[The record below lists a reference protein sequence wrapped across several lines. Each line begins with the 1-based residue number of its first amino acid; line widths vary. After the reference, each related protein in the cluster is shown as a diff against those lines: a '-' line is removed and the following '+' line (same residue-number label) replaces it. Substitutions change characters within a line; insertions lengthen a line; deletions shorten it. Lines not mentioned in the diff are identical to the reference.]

1 MPVGVDALWAWHTR
15 PGALE
20 RLLPPWDRVR
30 VVARSGGILNGSTV
44 TLSVPFGPIRLRW
57 VSEHRDVDPPHGFAD
72 AQTSGPFAH
81 WVHAHV
87 MHEDGPAASVLEDRV
102 TFEGPAGPV
111 GRSIARRAVAARLPA
126 LLRYRHETL
135 AADLAAH
142 ARVAERARLTV
153 GITGASG
160 LVGTALTHFLT
171 TGGHRVVRF
180 VRGHSRAAGSGGR
193 PEAVGSRPAARS
205 EDGPETVPWDPQTG
219 FPAPDRV
226 PRLDAVIHLAGAGVA
241 DRRWTAQ
248 RMALIRDSRVQGTA
262 TLARALAAL
271 PQPPRTL
278 LCASAIGFYGFDGR
292 APIDETAPK
301 GGGFLASVVDQ
312 WEAAADP
319 ARAAG
324 LRVAHLRLG
333 LVLTPAGGLLKPL
346 LVVFRSG
353 AGGRVGDGRQGM
365 SWVGLDDVVG
375 AFHHALFDESLAGAI
390 NVTAPEPVS
399 NAAFTEALGRAVHR
413 PALVP
418 APAFGLRLLLGRQ
431 MADET
436 ALSSGWVQP
445 TRLEVAGYPFRHRR
459 LATALAH
466 YLP

>member
-1 MPVGVDALWAWHTR
+1 MDSVVRRSPMPVSVEALWAWHTR

-20 RLLPPWDRVR
+20 RLIPPWDGVR
-30 VVARSGGILNGSTV
+30 VVARSGGIADGSTV
-44 TLSVPFGPIRLRW
+44 TLSVPVGPVRLRW
-57 VSEHRDVDPPHGFAD
+57 VSVHRDVRPPHGFAD
-72 AQTSGPFAH
+72 TQVSGPFAH
-81 WVHAHV
+81 WLHVHA
-87 MHEDGPAASVLEDRV
+87 MHADGPAASVLEDRIE
-102 TFEGPAGPV
+102 FEGPGGPV
-111 GRSIARRAVAARLPA
+111 GRSVARRAVAARLPA

-142 ARVAERARLTV
+142 ARVGDRPRLTV

-180 VRGHSRAAGSGGR
+180 VRASSAAPR
-193 PEAVGSRPAARS
+193 PSASPGAAP
-205 EDGPETVPWDPQTG
+205 DTVSWNPQTG

-226 PRLDAVIHLAGAGVA
+226 PPLDAVIHLAGAGVA
-241 DRRWTAQ
+241 DRRWTPQ

-271 PQPPRTL
+271 PQPPRIL
-278 LCASAIGFYGFDGR
+278 LCASAIGFYGFEGR
-292 APIDETAPK
+292 TPVDETADK
-301 GGGFLASVVDQ
+301 GGGFLAAVVGK

-333 LVLTPAGGLLKPL
+333 LVLTPSGGLLKPL
-346 LVVFRSG
+346 LLVFRSG
-353 AGGRVGDGRQGM
+353 AGGRVGDGAQGM

-375 AFHHALFDESLAGAI
+375 AFHHALFDDAMTGPV

-399 NAAFTEALGRAVHR
+399 NTTFTAALGRAVHR
-413 PALVP
+413 PTLVP
-418 APAFGLRLLLGRQ
+418 APAFALRVLLGRQ

-436 ALSSGWVQP
+436 ALSSAWVRP
-445 TRLEVAGYPFRHRR
+445 ARLEAAGYPFRHRR
-459 LATALAH
+459 LDAALAH

>member
-1 MPVGVDALWAWHTR
+1 MDSVVRRSPMPVSVEDLWAWHTR

-20 RLLPPWDRVR
+20 RLMPPWDGVR
-30 VVARSGGILNGSTV
+30 VVARSGGIANGTTV
-44 TLSVPFGPIRLRW
+44 TLSVPFGPVRLRW

-72 AQTSGPFAH
+72 RQISGPFSH
-81 WVHAHV
+81 WRHVHA
-87 MHEDGPAASVLEDRV
+87 MQADGASASILEDRIA
-102 TFEGPAGPV
+102 FEGPAGPL
-111 GRSIARRAVAARLPA
+111 GRAVARRAVASRLPA

-142 ARVAERARLTV
+142 ARVADRPRLTV

-171 TGGHRVVRF
+171 SGGHRVVRF
-180 VRGHSRAAGSGGR
+180 VRGSTASAGPGDASDR
-193 PEAVGSRPAARS
+193 
-205 EDGPETVPWDPQTG
+205 VPWDPEIG
-219 FPAPDRV
+219 FPAPERV
-226 PRLDAVIHLAGAGVA
+226 PPLDAVIHLAGAGVA
-241 DRRWTAQ
+241 DRRWTPQ
-248 RMALIRDSRVQGTA
+248 RMASIRDSRVQGTA

-278 LCASAIGFYGFDGR
+278 LCASAIGFYGCNGR
-292 APIDETAPK
+292 APVDEGAPK
-301 GGGFLASVVDQ
+301 GGGFLAAVVGK
-312 WEAAADP
+312 WEAAAEP

-333 LVLTPAGGLLKPL
+333 LVLTPAGGMLKPL
-346 LVVFRSG
+346 RLVFRSG

-375 AFHHALFDESLAGAI
+375 AFHHALFDERIAGPV
-390 NVTAPEPVS
+390 NVVAPEPVS
-399 NAAFTEALGRAVHR
+399 NAAFTTALGRAVHR
-413 PALVP
+413 PTLVP
-418 APAFGLRLLLGRQ
+418 VPAFAIRVLLGRQ

-436 ALSSGWVQP
+436 ALSSAWVRP
-445 TRLEVAGYPFRHRR
+445 TRLETAGYPFRHRR
-459 LATALAH
+459 LDAALSH

>member
-1 MPVGVDALWAWHTR
+1 MPVPVEALWAWHTR

-20 RLLPPWDRVR
+20 RLLPPWDPVR
-30 VVARSGGILNGSTV
+30 VVGRTGGLANGTQV
-44 TLSVPFGPIRLRW
+44 TLSVPFGPLRLRW
-57 VSEHRDVDPPHGFAD
+57 TSEHRDVDPPNGFVD
-72 AQTSGPFAH
+72 AQVAGPFAH
-81 WVHAHV
+81 WEHLHA
-87 MHEDGPAASVLEDRV
+87 MRAEGPAASSLEDRI

-111 GRSIARRAVAARLPA
+111 GRAVARRSVAARLPA

-142 ARVAERARLTV
+142 ARVADRPRLTL

-160 LVGTALTHFLT
+160 LVGTALRHFLT

-180 VRGHSRAAGSGGR
+180 VRGGGAGAGG
-193 PEAVGSRPAARS
+193 PDVVA
-205 EDGPETVPWDPQTG
+205 WDPQTG
-219 FPAPDRV
+219 FPSPDRV
-226 PRLDAVIHLAGAGVA
+226 PALDAVIHLAGAGVA
-241 DRRWTAQ
+241 DRRWTPQ
-248 RMALIRDSRVQGTA
+248 RMALIRDSRVQGTSS
-262 TLARALAAL
+262 LAKALAAL
-271 PQPPRTL
+271 PRPPRTL

-292 APIDETAPK
+292 TPIDETAPM
-301 GGGFLASVVDQ
+301 GGGFLAAVCGR

-333 LVLTPAGGLLKPL
+333 LVLTPAGGILKPL
-346 LVVFRSG
+346 SRVFRAG
-353 AGGRVGDGRQGM
+353 AGGVVGSGTQGM
-365 SWVGLDDVVG
+365 SWVGLDDVIG
-375 AFHHALFDESLAGAI
+375 AFHHALFDDRIAGPV

-399 NAAFTEALGRAVHR
+399 NTAFTAALGRAVRR
-413 PALVP
+413 PTLIP

-436 ALSSGWVQP
+436 ALSSGWILP
-445 TRLEVAGYPFRHRR
+445 ARLDATGYAFRHRR
-459 LATALAH
+459 LDDALGH

>member
-1 MPVGVDALWAWHTR
+1 MDSVARRSPMPAAVEELWAWHTR

-20 RLLPPWDRVR
+20 RLIPPWDRVR
-30 VVARSGGILNGSTV
+30 VVARSGGIADGSTV
-44 TLSVPFGPIRLRW
+44 TLSVPVGPIRLPW
-57 VSEHRDVDPPHGFAD
+57 VSEHHDVRPPHHFAD
-72 AQTSGPFAH
+72 RQVSGPFAH
-81 WVHAHV
+81 WL
-87 MHEDGPAASVLEDRV
+87 HEHRMEADGPQASFLEDRIA
-102 TFEGPAGPV
+102 FEGPAGPL

-142 ARVAERARLTV
+142 ARVADRPRLTV

-160 LVGTALTHFLT
+160 LVGSALTHFLT

-180 VRGHSRAAGSGGR
+180 VRTGSSAAS
-193 PEAVGSRPAARS
+193 ASVRPAAAP
-205 EDGPETVPWDPQTG
+205 DTVTWDPRRG
-219 FPAPDRV
+219 FPEPDRV
-226 PRLDAVIHLAGAGVA
+226 PPLDAVIHLAGAGVA
-241 DRRWTAQ
+241 DRRWTPQ
-248 RMALIRDSRVQGTA
+248 RMALIRDSRVDGTA
-262 TLARALAAL
+262 TLAAALAAL
-271 PQPPRTL
+271 PRPPRTL
-278 LCASAIGFYGFDGR
+278 LCASAIGFYGFEGR
-292 APIDETAPK
+292 TPVDETGAR
-301 GGGFLASVVDQ
+301 GGGFLAAVVGK

-353 AGGRVGDGRQGM
+353 AGGRVGDGTQGM

-375 AFHHALFDESLAGAI
+375 AFHHALFDDAMAGPI
-390 NVTAPEPVS
+390 DVTAPEPVS
-399 NAAFTEALGRAVHR
+399 NAAFTEALGRAVRR
-413 PALVP
+413 PAVVPVP
-418 APAFGLRLLLGRQ
+418 AFALRLLLGRQ

-436 ALSSGWVQP
+436 ALASAWVRP
-445 TRLEVAGYPFRHRR
+445 ARLEAAGYPFRHRR
-459 LATALAH
+459 LDAALAH

>member
-1 MPVGVDALWAWHTR
+1 MPVPVEALWAWHTR

-20 RLLPPWDRVR
+20 RLLPPWDPVR
-30 VVARSGGILNGSTV
+30 VVGRTGGLANGTQV
-44 TLSVPFGPIRLRW
+44 TLSVPFGPLRLRW
-57 VSEHRDVDPPHGFAD
+57 TSEHRDVDPPNGFVD
-72 AQTSGPFAH
+72 AQVAGPFAH
-81 WVHAHV
+81 WEHLHA
-87 MHEDGPAASVLEDRV
+87 MRAEGPAASSLEDRI

-111 GRSIARRAVAARLPA
+111 GRAVARRSVAARLPA

-142 ARVAERARLTV
+142 ARVADRPRLTL

-160 LVGTALTHFLT
+160 LVGTALRHFLT

-180 VRGHSRAAGSGGR
+180 VRGGGAGAGG
-193 PEAVGSRPAARS
+193 PDVVA
-205 EDGPETVPWDPQTG
+205 WDPQTG
-219 FPAPDRV
+219 FPSPDRV
-226 PRLDAVIHLAGAGVA
+226 PALDAVIHLAGAGVA
-241 DRRWTAQ
+241 DRRWTPQ
-248 RMALIRDSRVQGTA
+248 RMALIRDSRVQGTSS
-262 TLARALAAL
+262 LAKALAAL
-271 PQPPRTL
+271 PRPPRTL

-292 APIDETAPK
+292 TPIDETAPM
-301 GGGFLASVVDQ
+301 GGGFLAAVCGR

-333 LVLTPAGGLLKPL
+333 LVLTPAGGILKPL
-346 LVVFRSG
+346 SRVFRAG
-353 AGGRVGDGRQGM
+353 AGGVVGSGTQGM
-365 SWVGLDDVVG
+365 SWVGLDDVIG
-375 AFHHALFDESLAGAI
+375 AFHHALFDDRIAGPV

-399 NAAFTEALGRAVHR
+399 NTAFTAALGRAVRR
-413 PALVP
+413 PTLIP

-436 ALSSGWVQP
+436 ALSSGWILP
-445 TRLEVAGYPFRHRR
+445 ARLDATGYAFRHRR
-459 LATALAH
+459 LDDALAH

>member
-1 MPVGVDALWAWHTR
+1 MPVPVEALWDWHTR

-30 VVARSGGILNGSTV
+30 VVSRTGGIADGSRV
-44 TLSVPFGPIRLRW
+44 TLAVPFGPARLRW
-57 VSEHRDVDPPHGFAD
+57 ISEHRDVRAPHGFVD
-72 AQTSGPFAH
+72 AQVEGPFAH
-81 WVHAHV
+81 WLHVHA
-87 MHEDGPAASVLEDRV
+87 MTADGPSASILEDRIE
-102 TFEGPAGPV
+102 FEGPAGPI
-111 GRSIARRAVAARLPA
+111 GRAVARRAVAARLPA

-142 ARVAERARLTV
+142 ARVADRPRLTV

-160 LVGTALTHFLT
+160 LIGSALTHFLT

-180 VRGHSRAAGSGGR
+180 VRGRVHPGSGSD
-193 PEAVGSRPAARS
+193 V
-205 EDGPETVPWDPQTG
+205 VPWDPQNG
-219 FPAPDRV
+219 FPAADRL
-226 PRLDAVIHLAGAGVA
+226 PALDAVIHLAGAGVA
-241 DRRWTAQ
+241 DRRWTPK

-271 PQPPRTL
+271 PRPPRTL
-278 LCASAIGFYGFDGR
+278 LCASAIGFYGYDGR
-292 APIDETAPK
+292 SAVDETAPM
-301 GGGFLASVVDQ
+301 GGGFLAAVCGT
-312 WEAAADP
+312 WEAAAEP

-333 LVLTPAGGLLKPL
+333 LVLTPAGGILKPL
-346 LVVFRSG
+346 LPIFRAG
-353 AGGRVGDGRQGM
+353 IGGPVAGGTQGM

-375 AFHHALFDESLAGAI
+375 AFHHALFDEALRGPV

-399 NAAFTEALGRAVHR
+399 NAAFTTALGRAVHR
-413 PALVP
+413 PAVLPV
-418 APAFGLRLLLGRQ
+418 PAFGLRLLLGRQ

-436 ALSSGWVQP
+436 ALSSAWVRP
-445 TRLEVAGYPFRHRR
+445 ARLEAAGYAFRHRT
-459 LATALAH
+459 LDAALRH